1 MKLQSLI
8 FFFCLAGFSFFGCEG
23 TPQENNEKIDKTADS
38 AKELIDILKEKTKD
52 IANDKELQE
61 KFKDILQDVK
71 MESKDLEKLIKE
83 HGEEWKE
90 KLEEIANDPKMKEKL
105 KDLEGDT
112 EDIKKKLEEMF
123 EEISKKDN

>member
-8 FFFCLAGFSFFGCEG
+8 FFFCVAIFSFVGCEG

-52 IANDKELQE
+52 IANDKELQA

-83 HGEEWKE
+83 HGAEWKE
-90 KLEEIANDPKMKEKL
+90 KLEEISKDPKMKEKL
-105 KDLEGDT
+105 KDLSGDAD
-112 EDIKKKLEEMF
+112 EIKKKLEEIF
-123 EEISKKDN
+123 EEASKKEN

>member
-8 FFFCLAGFSFFGCEG
+8 FFSCVAIFSFVGCDG
-23 TPQENNEKIDKTADS
+23 TPEENNEKIDKTADT
-38 AKELIDILKEKTKD
+38 AKELIDVLKEKTKD
-52 IANDKELQE
+52 IANDKDLQA

-90 KLEEIANDPKMKEKL
+90 KLEEISNDPEMKEKL
-105 KDLEGDT
+105 KELSGNADE
-112 EDIKKKLEEMF
+112 IKKKLEEIF
-123 EEISKKDN
+123 EEASKKEN